1 MNVFCTLRHAFI
13 LLSLSIILVW
23 ITAGCSKDLP
33 SLAPKP
39 GIHFITDS
47 GYVFHDTT
55 LLIGQTIRIGIEANA
70 NGSYPL
76 TQLSIIALADN
87 QVMAIDSGIY
97 TNRLSYSGFVTKGI
111 SATESWRFY
120 VRDRGG
126 NQSDTISL
134 TLHTDEASVFGPI
147 TTVPSLEMTAQNH
160 LDARSFYSLAQN
172 STYSLESAYI
182 NQEFIDL
189 LYYYDAIETDANTI
203 ASPGANIDASV
214 FPGEFGPANW
224 TTRHTVRFIQRPLLT
239 PADFNAC
246 QNDSLILANTFVFS
260 SGYRKAKNLAVDQV
274 YAFVTEAG
282 LKGIFQVTQLEGQD
296 EGSITVS
303 IKMQGE

>member
-1 MNVFCTLRHAFI
+1 MKVIRALRHAIF
-13 LLSLSIILVW
+13 LLSLGISLVW
-23 ITAGCSKDLP
+23 VAAGCSKDQP

-55 LLIGQTIRIGIEANA
+55 LLIDQSIRIGIEANA

-76 TQLSIIALADN
+76 TQFSIIAIADS

-97 TNRLSYSGFVTKGI
+97 TDRISYSRFVTKGI
-111 SATESWRFY
+111 AMAESWRFY

-134 TLHTDEASVFGPI
+134 TLHKDEASVFGPI
-147 TTVPSLEMTAQNH
+147 TEVPSLEMTAQNH
-160 LDARSFYSLAQN
+160 PSARPFYSLAQS
-172 STYSLESAYI
+172 STYNLEAAFA

-189 LYYYDAIETDANTI
+189 LYFYDAIETDANTI

-282 LKGIFQVTQLEGQD
+282 LKGLFKVCQLEGQ
-296 EGSITVS
+296 EAGSIS
-303 IKMQGE
+303 IAIKMQDE